1 MSTAAGVSCGTLPPT
16 RTAGRGGTQ
25 PEARSSDRTTRRDIA
40 DDVIRRTGARGRGGP
55 RCRPRRSFDSGS
67 FRGGRAKHPSGRRV
81 IPVFGRASS
90 LRPAGARWERRHE
103 AFAWAFRLSLSSPP
117 WWPSAAPMRR
127 RRRASWCPRCSRAAR
142 TRNPFSMC
150 GECKDYVGASWTMTT
165 ATTDCERTNGTLQ
178 PAVACEVPAAL
189 GRCMIRG
196 AMPDATRI
204 TFPGSD
210 ASQCAITQ
218 TGCTVF
224 ARGEFVPAGVC
235 AAGGNGG
242 VTGDAGATDA
252 ATTTDASTSAAEGVS
267 PAHADVP
274 RATSG
279 RCPRATALAVR
290 CAPGTPSPPP
300 PRSRRRYDDYA
311 SCEHVRTQRPY
322 YPVPSAATPSTPD
335 TCMQDATYVVVS
347 STGCVGRWSRA
358 RACAATPSAWRRRGA
373 SNWYVEAL
381 GNWTNG
387 FDASGLALGA
397 DLDRL
402 HLLRRLSPRCRTKA
416 SRGRCRALPSTD
428 PARMRDFFERELM
441 HRGFYPRGLRAHRDP
456 SADRST
462 ANRSYQP
469 TACAEGR
476 GVDADG
482 TVRWGSA
489 ALRATCTCSMRAS
502 ANPRRSTRTST
513 LPRGTRWRVD
523 VAPTSSPVV
532 SGIKYGRVPNGAT
545 QRFPET
551 GAPAPL
557 QPGAMYYLYVLLD
570 VGGAPHA
577 LPLHDAAVIHG
588 VGGVPADYAS
598 PRTLR
603 SGRGWPSAMRS

>member
-1 MSTAAGVSCGTLPPT
+1 MKRSREPSSVFVVTAVVAIGCADAPTPQGIVVPAVLASCTYT
-16 RTAGRGGTQ
+16 
-25 PEARSSDRTTRRDIA
+25 
-40 DDVIRRTGARGRGGP
+40 
-55 RCRPRRSFDSGS
+55 
-67 FRGGRAKHPSGRRV
+67 
-81 IPVFGRASS
+81 
-90 LRPAGARWERRHE
+90 
-103 AFAWAFRLSLSSPP
+103 
-117 WWPSAAPMRR
+117 
-127 RRRASWCPRCSRAAR
+127 
-142 TRNPFSMC
+142 NPFSMR

-252 ATTTDASTSAAEGVS
+252 ATTTDASTSAAGVFL
-267 PAHADVP
+267 PPTQTCRAP
-274 RATSG
+274 RAGEPAGNS
-279 RCPRATALAVR
+279 
-290 CAPGTPSPPP
+290 PGGQVCTWNAISA
-300 PRSRRRYDDYA
+300 STEEGRRYDDYA

-322 YPVPSAATPSTPD
+322 YPVPPATPPATPD
-335 TCMQDATYVVVS
+335 TRMQDATYVAELNWVRGQVES
-347 STGCVGRWSRA
+347 SACVCCHSQRTA
-358 RACAATPSAWRRRGA
+358 PSGP
-373 SNWYVEAL
+373 SNWYVEAP
-381 GNWTNG
+381 GNWMNS

-397 DLDRL
+397 GWIDSTSFGAYPAAQNNGFSRT
-402 HLLRRLSPRCRTKA
+402 LS
-416 SRGRCRALPSTD
+416 GFPSTD
-428 PARMRDFFERELM
+428 PARMRNFFERELM
-441 HRGFYPRGLRAHRDP
+441 HRGFTRADFE
-456 SADRST
+456 ST
-462 ANRSYQP
+462 EPFGGPIYRQSVYQP

-482 TVRWGSA
+482 TVRWGGGPA
-489 ALRATCTCSMRAS
+489 RYVYVLDAGS
-502 ANPRRSTRTST
+502 ANPGVPPNLD

-523 VAPTSSPVV
+523 VAPTSSPVA
-532 SGIKYGRVPNGAT
+532 SGIMYGRVPNGAT

-570 VGGAPHA
+570 VG
-577 LPLHDAAVIHG
+577 
-588 VGGVPADYAS
+588 VPITRCLFTM
-598 PRTLR
+598 PR
-603 SGRGWPSAMRS
+603 